1 VLINWFTVIA
11 QIINFLIL
19 VALLRWFLYQPILQ
33 VIQKRQNRLEQQ
45 WQAVA
50 TARTAAQQTID
61 QYQQKQETLAQQRQ
75 AFLSQAQVE
84 AEQERQRLFTTA
96 RQEIAAQRHTWQE
109 NWYQEKAAFLRT
121 LRQQVIHQ
129 TLNIARQALANL
141 ANAPLEQQII
151 RVFCDRLTHLDPEK
165 HAAIGQALTQND
177 DLPLQ
182 IISHFEIPA
191 DLRQQ
196 VIDTLQSQWELVP
209 SPQFLADGNLL
220 CGIRLKLAG
229 QEVCWNLDTYL
240 QNLEQRLTDA
250 MNQG

>member
-1 VLINWFTVIA
+1 MLINWFTVVA

-33 VIQKRQNRLEQQ
+33 VMQKRQNRLEQQ
-45 WQAVA
+45 WQAVE
-50 TARTAAQQTID
+50 TARTEAQQTID
-61 QYQQKQETLAQQRQ
+61 QYQHKQDHLAQQQQDLLAQ
-75 AFLSQAQVE
+75 ARGE
-84 AEQERQRLFTTA
+84 AEQERQRLFTET

-121 LRQQVIHQ
+121 LRQQIIHQ
-129 TLNIARQALANL
+129 TLHIARQALTNL
-141 ANAPLEQQII
+141 AHASLEQQII
-151 RVFCDRLTHLDPEK
+151 QVFCDRLTRLDPEK

-182 IISHFEIPA
+182 IISHFEIPV

-196 VIDTLQSQWELVP
+196 VIDTLQSQWDCAL
-209 SPQFLADGNLL
+209 SPQFVTDRQLL
-220 CGIRLKLAG
+220 CGIQLKLAG

-240 QNLEQRLTDA
+240 QNLEQRLADA
-250 MNQG
+250 MNQH